1 MIPPIRVAFQD
12 RSPITI
18 NKLAKLAS
26 IPVAVDSFS
35 EKHHDAAVDPVP
47 QPTKGHEA
55 LLCSF
60 DERGRVLKWPMQAFR
75 IAGKRRTLLSRF
87 VANRYHDIE
96 LLPRELVHGFR
107 PVARDIDPNLAHHS
121 DGFRPHHRATAG

>member
-12 RSPITI
+12 WSPITI
-18 NKLAKLAS
+18 NKLAS

-47 QPTKGHEA
+47 QPPKGHEA

-60 DERGRVLKWPMQAFR
+60 E
-75 IAGKRRTLLSRF
+75 
-87 VANRYHDIE
+87 E
-96 LLPRELVHGFR
+96 
-107 PVARDIDPNLAHHS
+107 
-121 DGFRPHHRATAG
+121 